1 MSNRPVTHDS
11 LRSPEQ
17 AVTTRLLPED
27 LGGSLSQP
35 HIWERAAR
43 AGRTCPAQNVSSVL
57 APGLRQAPVPADLA
71 PQHPLGLRPPT
82 CPPLALAD
90 PPALGAGSCCSAR
103 GEEGVVGQSRLTQAR
118 GAQLSTRHGGGGG
131 VGGSGP
137 SRPAHPSDPISA
149 GPRHASGIHCAL
161 TTAQDREL
169 GEQPD
174 EGQDQLSARVR
185 PQQREAFWKVLWR
198 RKRLCPRPLLP
209 WASSDPA
216 GPAS

>member
-1 MSNRPVTHDS
+1 MTHS
-11 LRSPEQ
+11 APQSRRSPRGCYRKTWGDRSANPTSGRGWPGPEGPAPHRTSARSWHQ
-17 AVTTRLLPED
+17 A
-27 LGGSLSQP
+27 S
-35 HIWERAAR
+35 A
-43 AGRTCPAQNVSSVL
+43 
-57 APGLRQAPVPADLA
+57 
-71 PQHPLGLRPPT
+71 RPPY
-82 CPPLALAD
+82 PLTWHRSILLACGP
-90 PPALGAGSCCSAR
+90 PPALPWPSLTRQPWELGAAALPAERRAWLARAASHKLVGPSSAPGMGAG
-103 GEEGVVGQSRLTQAR
+103 G
-118 GAQLSTRHGGGGG
+118 
-131 VGGSGP
+131 GP

-149 GPRHASGIHCAL
+149 GPRHASGIHCAP

-174 EGQDQLSARVR
+174 EGQDQLSAPVR